1 MFSLLHHIPACMQLC
16 ATLWMV
22 AHQAPLSMGFTKNP
36 MDKNTGVG
44 YHAHL
49 QGIFPTQEL
58 NPHLLCVLHWQ
69 VGTLPLAPL
78 GKPIPQWTSL

>member
-1 MFSLLHHIPACMQLC
+1 MFTLLHHIPACIQLF

-22 AHQAPLSMGFTKNP
+22 AHQAPLSMGFAENP

-49 QGIFPTQEL
+49 QGIFLTQEL
-58 NPHLLCVLHWQ
+58 NPHFLHH
-69 VGTLPLAPL
+69 LH
-78 GKPIPQWTSL
+78 

>member
-1 MFSLLHHIPACMQLC
+1 MFTLLHYIPACMQLF

-22 AHQAPLSMGFTKNP
+22 AHQAPLSMGFAKNP

-44 YHAHL
+44 YHAHR

-58 NPHLLCVLHWQ
+58 NPYFLHR
-69 VGTLPLAPL
+69 LH
-78 GKPIPQWTSL
+78 